1 MFVDDD
7 PGRADIVVP
16 RTIVA
21 SRILIW
27 LCAALLLGNVVTA
40 VAEGATGLPLV
51 IAIAITVLMI
61 MCAIKVGKH
70 RAWGRTG
77 GWLSL
82 GLAILVLAAMQSVRA
97 AVHYESRSTVT
108 ATMILIAAIYA
119 VIGMVSL
126 SLLSRPASRAYYD
139 AIA

>member
-16 RTIVA
+16 RAIVA
-21 SRILIW
+21 GRILIW

-40 VAEGATGLPLV
+40 VIEGATGLPLV
-51 IAIAITVLMI
+51 IAIAVTVVMI
-61 MCAIKVGKH
+61 VSAIKVGTH

-82 GLAILVLAAMQSVRA
+82 GLAVLVLAAMQTVRA
-97 AVHYESRSTVT
+97 TVHYESRSTVT
-108 ATMILIAAIYA
+108 AAMILIAAIYA